1 MKRQTAQNRIV
12 RSVKIGENEKI
23 TYVSSG
29 IFDRSIPVVSVEEN
43 ITAPVNIQDI
53 EIARYFYNSD
63 DSEEQKAKSVVF
75 YDNVYMPNTGIDY
88 KYKDKF
94 DVLTIYSGTVVD
106 VSDNELMGKTVEIR
120 HNNELISVY
129 QGLDNVEVQK
139 GDIVGFG
146 NKIGTSGTSV
156 INKDSL
162 IVLKDC
168 LIEETIKDALPE
180 SSFQFMRNGY
190 FCVDKDSTSDK
201 LIFNRTVSLKDNWQ
215 K

>member
-1 MKRQTAQNRIV
+1 MKRKSLFIPTLYLLMIFSLCVSLYFAKMAYDNY
-12 RSVKIGENEKI
+12 KIGENEKI

-43 ITAPVNIQDI
+43 ITAPVSIQDI

-75 YDNVYMPNTGIDY
+75 YDNVYMPNTGLDY

-156 INKDSL
+156 INKDL
-162 IVLKDC
+162 GQHVHLEIYKNGEFLDPLKCIGKKIGD
-168 LIEETIKDALPE
+168 I
-180 SSFQFMRNGY
+180 
-190 FCVDKDSTSDK
+190 
-201 LIFNRTVSLKDNWQ
+201 
-215 K
+215 